1 MPAAIN
7 EQIIF
12 NAALKVMTERGY
24 TGATTKL
31 IAQEAGIGE
40 VTLFRRFGNKETLI
54 LEAMKQEA
62 SKLEG
67 SEKLY
72 SGKLE
77 GAVRLYSGKLEADL
91 TKIMTAYQLLLRARA
106 ALLLTFYTEVTRH
119 PELATALEQPKHTI
133 RKMLEM
139 LGRYQQEGKL
149 VAKDPMHQL
158 SELFGPVMM
167 LTLFEVVYK
176 GEAPL
181 DVKSHV
187 RNFMK
192 SNRP

>member
-67 SEKLY
+67 SEK
-72 SGKLE
+72 
-77 GAVRLYSGKLEADL
+77 LYSGKLEADL

-181 DVKSHV
+181 DVKAHV

>member
-77 GAVRLYSGKLEADL
+77 ADL

-133 RKMLEM
+133 GKMLEM
-139 LGRYQQEGKL
+139 LGRYQEEGKL
-149 VAKDPMHQL
+149 IPKDPMHQL

-167 LTLFEVVYK
+167 LTLFETVYQGK
-176 GEAPL
+176 APL
-181 DVKSHV
+181 DVKLHV
-187 RNFMK
+187 RSFIK

>member
-1 MPAAIN
+1 MPAAID

-31 IAQEAGIGE
+31 IAEEAGVGE

-54 LEAMKQEA
+54 LEAMKREA

-67 SEKLY
+67 TVK
-72 SGKLE
+72 
-77 GAVRLYSGKLEADL
+77 LYSGKLEADL

-119 PELATALEQPKHTI
+119 PELAIALEQPKHTI
-133 RKMLEM
+133 AKMLEM

-149 VAKDPMHQL
+149 MTKDPMHQL

-167 LTLFEVVYK
+167 LTLFETVYQ
-176 GEAPL
+176 GDAPL
-181 DVKSHV
+181 DVRAHV